1 MKFIDSRSI
10 QLGPAKFNLQDLVA
24 AKEFVE
30 FGPHNEAVSIGRYKE
45 MVEEKI
51 KLMTSSNP
59 ILQKIQSGHAVSEQ
73 EIEILADEL
82 HRENPH
88 ITIDL
93 LRRVYNHRK
102 AQFVQFIKHIL
113 GIEILEAFPE
123 SVAKAF
129 DQFTQEHNYLSGRQL
144 QFLDLL
150 RNFIL
155 EKGDL
160 QKRHLIESPFTMIH
174 PEGIRGIFS
183 PKEINEILH
192 LTEKLLAA

>member
-1 MKFIDSRSI
+1 
-10 QLGPAKFNLQDLVA
+10 
-24 AKEFVE
+24 
-30 FGPHNEAVSIGRYKE
+30 
-45 MVEEKI
+45 
-51 KLMTSSNP
+51 MTSSNP

-113 GIEILEAFPE
+113 GIRNFGG
-123 SVAKAF
+123 
-129 DQFTQEHNYLSGRQL
+129 LSWSRLLRRSTNSLRNTIIYRGGNFW
-144 QFLDLL
+144 FLDLL